1 MSLPQELLATDE
13 KLRSTRHQKPQVI
26 FFFLFLLLRFPFDLN
41 YISWCKLFI
50 FRTSFPPSSL
60 FLSLRKTDRQAG
72 RRHTSAQTQT
82 DRQTGRQE
90 DRQTDR
96 EAHTHRKCCKVYT
109 LPVRGHAHR
118 RRVQNPRC
126 DSSRRKKGTAWL
138 VCTLTQRT
146 RCHSLGQSTTAAVRR
161 SCL

>member
-96 EAHTHRKCCKVYT
+96 EAHTHR
-109 LPVRGHAHR
+109 GHAHR
-118 RRVQNPRC
+118 RGEQNPRC
-126 DSSRRKKGTAWL
+126 DSCRKKKGTAWL